1 MLKTAGTTTLERV
14 FSRARNPFFS
24 SFFFVFLL
32 EKTVLN
38 LNYDCDLKESDIG
51 D

>member
-1 MLKTAGTTTLERV
+1 VQGTHFFPV
-14 FSRARNPFFS
+14 FFFPV
-24 SFFFVFLL
+24 FFFVFLL